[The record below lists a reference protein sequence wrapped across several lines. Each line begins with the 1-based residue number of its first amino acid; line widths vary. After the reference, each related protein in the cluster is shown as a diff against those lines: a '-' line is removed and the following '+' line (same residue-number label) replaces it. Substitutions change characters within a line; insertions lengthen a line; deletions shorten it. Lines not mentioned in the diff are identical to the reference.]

1 MYAKLVIGL
10 LQTFLR
16 KQRIGKTVAVQF
28 FVVVGKLHK
37 QLKLLWV
44 GKYLA
49 ASRILT
55 YF

>member
-37 QLKLLWV
+37 QIKLL
-44 GKYLA
+44 LSQQCLCSQDIA
-49 ASRILT
+49 
-55 YF
+55 